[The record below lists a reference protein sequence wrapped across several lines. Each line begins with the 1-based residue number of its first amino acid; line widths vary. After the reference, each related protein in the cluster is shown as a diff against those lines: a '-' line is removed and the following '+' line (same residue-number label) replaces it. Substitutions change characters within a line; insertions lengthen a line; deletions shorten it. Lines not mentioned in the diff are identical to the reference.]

1 MAYPTS
7 LRTDGG
13 TFPGRF
19 RLPLRFQIL
28 GPGLLAS
35 LGLAGL
41 AVLAGGTAWAT
52 AHALTPLAAAIVA
65 GVVLGNL
72 LPAAAVSSLG
82 AGVGFSKQTLLRLG
96 VILYGLRL
104 TLSDIGRIGLHGVLA
119 DAVMLTSTFALA
131 WFVGTRL
138 LKIERR
144 TVLLIGAGSSICGA
158 AAVLATEPVVE
169 GESQQVAIAIATVLL
184 FGSSAI
190 FLYPALYQLNLHWQ
204 VLPADPTVFG
214 IYAGSTIHEVAQ
226 VFAAAHAVGTEV
238 ADTAVITKMVRVM
251 MLAPFLLIL
260 SALLRMGGKS
270 GGRGPGSHWRR
281 SIPWFALWFVAVV
294 ALNSVLRLPV
304 EFQRWLVQV
313 DTLLLAAAMA
323 ALGLSTSL
331 GAIRRAGAR
340 PILLGGLLFLWLIA
354 GGALVN
360 RWI

>member
-1 MAYPTS
+1 M
-7 LRTDGG
+7 
-13 TFPGRF
+13 
-19 RLPLRFQIL
+19 
-28 GPGLLAS
+28 
-35 LGLAGL
+35 
-41 AVLAGGTAWAT
+41 LAGGTAWAT
-52 AHALTPLAAAIVA
+52 AHTLTPLAAAIVV
-65 GVVLGNL
+65 GVAVGNL
-72 LPAAAVSSLG
+72 LPAVAPSLG

-96 VILYGLRL
+96 VILYGFRL
-104 TLSDIGRIGLHGVLA
+104 TLSDIGHIGLHGVLT

-131 WFVGTRL
+131 WFVGARL

-169 GESQQVAIAIATVLL
+169 GESQHVAIAIATVLL

-190 FLYPALYQLNLHWQ
+190 FLYPALYRLNLHWQ
-204 VLPADPTVFG
+204 VLPTDPTAFG

-226 VFAAAHAVGTEV
+226 VFAAAHAVGAQV

-260 SALLRMGGKS
+260 SVLLRT
-270 GGRGPGSHWRR
+270 GGRWRERGQSNGSGLSGSHWRR
-281 SIPWFALWFVAVV
+281 SMPWFALWFMAVV
-294 ALNSVLRLPV
+294 ALNSLLPLPV
-304 EFQRWLVQV
+304 EFQRWLAQV

-331 GAIRRAGAR
+331 GAICRAGIR
-340 PILLGGLLFLWLIA
+340 PMLLGGLLFLWLIA

-360 RWI
+360 RWL